1 MARAETTAGSTSVTS
16 DWSSSN
22 ANPFIDLLVFGY
34 FNKTGTVLPYV
45 KVLWTVPRTLMRRP
59 GPRCHWALDEEGEE
73 AGLQPSAE

>member
-16 DWSSSN
+16 DWSSYN

-34 FNKTGTVLPYV
+34 FNKTGTVLPYI

-59 GPRCHWALDEEGEE
+59 GPSCHWVLDEDGKE